1 MPHKHSHHHH
11 HDIDA
16 AGDATVKLAREL
28 VKIPSITAVN
38 PADKPAS
45 ARSIDAIA
53 EYAAKSGARVERS
66 EYSGGHHKWDYP
78 VENVYLEW
86 TFGADKAGNSNDNGQ
101 PPKHI
106 CYIGHLDVV
115 PVGDEARWTTK
126 PFDGEIK
133 DGYLYGRGVTD
144 MKGSVA
150 AFITAV
156 EESMKELS
164 SQGPVRVSMILTTDE
179 EWAAVNGT
187 RKVLEWLKKEG
198 QAPDAF
204 IVGEPSSQDDL
215 GSHIKIGRRGSLVGT
230 FNVAGVQGHAAYQEL
245 FENPNR
251 ALALAVS
258 ILSSKEWKDGNE
270 NFPNTNFETVALKS
284 GDFGASAVIP
294 GKAEALWNIR
304 FTPSQTPD
312 SLEAWIKDALANP
325 PEWAKA
331 HPDADKL
338 KNITVVAN
346 KDTASQ
352 PYYSEPAGLAKSAQD
367 AVQTVLGTPAKL
379 DGSGGTTDGR
389 FVSNYFPKAE
399 IIELGLPERG
409 GIACKHHKPDD
420 YLAKGGMH
428 QVDERAAIADLVNL
442 RHIFKQ
448 TLVNYAAVND
458 DHKPAAAEK
467 GVDAHANG
475 KQRHSAPRH
484 GS

>member
-1 MPHKHSHHHH
+1 MHVPHNHH
-11 HDIDA
+11 HDHKNINA
-16 AGDATVKLAREL
+16 ATDATVNLAREL

-86 TFGADKAGNSNDNGQ
+86 TFGKDGKADDNAQ
-101 PPKHI
+101 PAKHI

-115 PVGDEARWTTK
+115 PVGDETRWTTG
-126 PFDGEIK
+126 PFNGEIK

-150 AFITAV
+150 AFITAI
-156 EESMKELS
+156 EDAMQDLKA
-164 SQGPVRVSMILTTDE
+164 QGNVRVSMILTTDE

-187 RKVLEWLKKEG
+187 KKVLEWLKKEG

-338 KNITVVAN
+338 KNITVIAN

-352 PYYSEPAGLAKSAQD
+352 PYYSEPAALAKSAQS

-409 GIACKHHKPDD
+409 GVVCKHHKPDD
-420 YLAKGGMH
+420 YLSKGGMH
-428 QVDERAAIADLVNL
+428 QVDERATLSDLVNL

-448 TLVNYAAVND
+448 TLVNYAAND
-458 DHKPAAAEK
+458 DKPAAMEQGAET
-467 GVDAHANG
+467 AHANR
-475 KQRHSAPRH
+475 KSNHPAPRH
-484 GS
+484 GG

>member
-1 MPHKHSHHHH
+1 MPPEDHSKHKHTK
-11 HDIDA
+11 IDA
-16 AGDATVKLAREL
+16 AGDATVNLARAL

-45 ARSIDAIA
+45 ARSIDVIA
-53 EYAAKSGARVERS
+53 DYAAKSGARVERS

-86 TFGADKAGNSNDNGQ
+86 TFGKGENDNGQ
-101 PPKHI
+101 PAKHI

-115 PVGDEARWTTK
+115 PVGDAAKWTTQ

-150 AFITAV
+150 AFITAIEDAV
-156 EESMKELS
+156 QDLKA
-164 SQGPVRVSMILTTDE
+164 QGSVRVSMILTTDE

-187 RKVLEWLKKEG
+187 KKVLEWLKKEG

-251 ALALAVS
+251 ALALAVA

-304 FTPSQTPD
+304 FTPTQTPD

-325 PEWAKA
+325 PEWAKS

-338 KNITVVAN
+338 KNITVTAN

-352 PYYSEPAGLAKSAQD
+352 PYYSEPANLAKSAQD
-367 AVQTVLGTPAKL
+367 AVKTVLGTPAKL

-389 FVSNYFPKAE
+389 FVANYFPDAE

-409 GIACKHHKPDD
+409 GIACKHHKPED
-420 YLAKGGMH
+420 YLTKGGMH
-428 QVDERAAIADLVNL
+428 QVDERAAIDDLVNL

-448 TLVNYAAVND
+448 TLVNYARAEETA
-458 DHKPAAAEK
+458 PAAEK
-467 GVDAHANG
+467 GAPANATG
-475 KQRHSAPRH
+475 KPKHPAPRH

>member
-1 MPHKHSHHHH
+1 MQPDRHHDHKHDHTN
-11 HDIDA
+11 IDA
-16 AGDATVKLAREL
+16 ASDATIQLAREL

-86 TFGADKAGNSNDNGQ
+86 TFGQDGKANDNGQ
-101 PPKHI
+101 PAKHI

-115 PVGDEARWTTK
+115 PVGDETRWTTG
-126 PFDGEIK
+126 PFNGEVK

-156 EESMKELS
+156 EDAMQDLNA
-164 SQGPVRVSMILTTDE
+164 QGNVRVSMILTTDE

-187 RKVLEWLKKEG
+187 KKVLEWLKKQG

-352 PYYSEPAGLAKSAQD
+352 PYYSEPAALAKSAQA

-409 GIACKHHKPDD
+409 GVVCKHHKPDD
-420 YLAKGGMH
+420 YLSKGGMH
-428 QVDERAAIADLVNL
+428 QVDERATLSDLVNL

-448 TLVNYAAVND
+448 TLVNYAAND
-458 DHKPAAAEK
+458 DKPAVEQGAEAAS
-467 GVDAHANG
+467 ANR
-475 KQRHSAPRH
+475 KSNNPAPRH
-484 GS
+484 GG

>member
-1 MPHKHSHHHH
+1 MPHNHPHHN
-11 HDIDA
+11 IDA

-38 PADKPAS
+38 PVDKPAS

-53 EYAAKSGARVERS
+53 DYAAKSGARVERM

-86 TFGADKAGNSNDNGQ
+86 TFGKTEANQAQ

-115 PVGDEARWTTK
+115 PVGDEAKWTTG
-126 PFDGEIK
+126 PFEGEIK

-156 EESMKELS
+156 EDVMQNLNT
-164 SQGPVRVSMILTTDE
+164 QNTPVRVSMILTTDE

-187 RKVLEWLKKEG
+187 KKVLEWLKQEG
-198 QAPDAF
+198 QSPDAF

-251 ALALAVS
+251 ALALAVA
-258 ILSSKEWKDGNE
+258 ILSSKEWKDGNA

-325 PEWAKA
+325 PAWAQA

-338 KNITVVAN
+338 KNITVTAN

-352 PYYSEPAGLAKSAQD
+352 PYYSEPAGLAQSAKD
-367 AVQTVLGTPAKL
+367 AVKTVLGMDAKL

-389 FVSNYFPKAE
+389 FVSNYFPQAE

-409 GIACKHHKPDD
+409 GVVCKHHKPED
-420 YLAKGGMH
+420 YLSKGGMH
-428 QVDERAAIADLVNL
+428 QVDERAAVADLVNL

-448 TLVNYAAVND
+448 TIVNYAANENN
-458 DHKPAAAEK
+458 PAAAEK
-467 GVDAHANG
+467 GARTHDAKH
-475 KQRHSAPRH
+475 HFAPRH
-484 GS
+484 GK

>member
-1 MPHKHSHHHH
+1 MQHNHH
-11 HDIDA
+11 HDHKDINA
-16 AGDATVKLAREL
+16 ATDATVNLAREL

-53 EYAAKSGARVERS
+53 EYAARSGARVERS

-86 TFGADKAGNSNDNGQ
+86 TFGKDGKAGDNAQ
-101 PPKHI
+101 PAKHI

-115 PVGDEARWTTK
+115 PVGDETRWTTG
-126 PFDGEIK
+126 PFNGEIK

-150 AFITAV
+150 AFITAI
-156 EESMKELS
+156 EDAMQDLKA
-164 SQGPVRVSMILTTDE
+164 QGNVRVSMILTTDE

-198 QAPDAF
+198 QTPDAF

-304 FTPSQTPD
+304 FTPAQTPD

-352 PYYSEPAGLAKSAQD
+352 PYYSEPAGLAKSAQA

-389 FVSNYFPKAE
+389 FVSSYFPKAE

-409 GIACKHHKPDD
+409 GVVCKHHKPDD
-420 YLAKGGMH
+420 YLSKGGMH
-428 QVDERAAIADLVNL
+428 QVDERATLSDLMNL

-448 TLVNYAAVND
+448 TLINYAAND
-458 DHKPAAAEK
+458 DKPAAVEQGAETK
-467 GVDAHANG
+467 HANR
-475 KQRHSAPRH
+475 KSNNPAPRH
-484 GS
+484 GG